1 MSRAFTWVQL
11 QATATTTAPTRRMEE
26 EIAPPTE
33 AATPAK
39 KGGILGMLPLVG
51 GITVGLALGAGL
63 GLVVLGPR
71 LSASPAPSAAS
82 AAAEGHDTKKDAEGK
97 KGEAVPMYQMDNL
110 VLNPAASGGTR
121 FLLLSVALEV
131 KDAGTLELVKS
142 RDAEIRDAIL
152 RMFGS
157 KTVEQVSEASA
168 RDQLRAELLATI
180 DKMFAPGTVR
190 KLYFP
195 QFVIQ

>member
-1 MSRAFTWVQL
+1 
-11 QATATTTAPTRRMEE
+11 
-26 EIAPPTE
+26 
-33 AATPAK
+33 
-39 KGGILGMLPLVG
+39 MLPLFG
-51 GITVGLALGAGL
+51 GITAGLALGAGL
-63 GLVVLGPR
+63 GLAVLGPR
-71 LSASPAPSAAS
+71 LSASPAPTT
-82 AAAEGHDTKKDAEGK
+82 AAATEGHGAKKDAEGK
-97 KGEAVPMYQMDNL
+97 KGEAVSIYQMDNL
-110 VLNPAASGGTR
+110 VLNPASSGGTR

-131 KDAGTLELVKS
+131 KDAGTLDLLKS

-168 RDQLRAELLATI
+168 RDQLRTELLATI

>member
-1 MSRAFTWVQL
+1 MAEE
-11 QATATTTAPTRRMEE
+11 TAQ
-26 EIAPPTE
+26 PTE
-33 AATPAK
+33 AAPPEK
-39 KGGILGMLPLVG
+39 KGGIAAMLPLVG
-51 GITVGLALGAGL
+51 GITAGLALGAVL

-71 LSASPAPSAAS
+71 LSASPAPAS
-82 AAAEGHDTKKDAEGK
+82 AITEAHDAKKDAGK
-97 KGEAVPMYQMDNL
+97 KGEAASMYQMDNL
-110 VLNPAASGGTR
+110 VLNPAGSGGTR

-131 KDAGTLELVKS
+131 KDAATLDVLKA

-157 KTVEQVSEASA
+157 KTVEQVSEAST
-168 RDQLRAELLATI
+168 RDQLRIELLATI